1 MSNKF
6 LAAATIKRCHALY
19 VEAFKDFRQFEIR
32 IDMYMFV
39 LYSCF
44 QLLLLNYICIKLP
57 HAELSKH
64 QRHPTTTLQQF
75 SFEALPLFR
84 SLFLSHSHP
93 LCHTFFHFPIS
104 HTPVH
109 TFACPHC
116 PCWCFEHHS
125 TNRLPAV
132 DCSWWAKAWWLTAT
146 GCVAAIQLFTNLPK
160 LAQPFPASVP
170 LSLSLAEMTTT
181 DHYVNLNFKWIS

>member
-75 SFEALPLFR
+75 SLRP
-84 SLFLSHSHP
+84 SHSSAHSFSLTLTRCVTHFSIFP
-93 LCHTFFHFPIS
+93 FPI
-104 HTPVH
+104 HLFTP
-109 TFACPHC
+109 
-116 PCWCFEHHS
+116 
-125 TNRLPAV
+125 LPVRIVLV
-132 DCSWWAKAWWLTAT
+132 DASSITQQT
-146 GCVAAIQLFTNLPK
+146 GCRLSTAPDELK
-160 LAQPFPASVP
+160 L
-170 LSLSLAEMTTT
+170 
-181 DHYVNLNFKWIS
+181 DG